1 MSSIAADS
9 RTIRTDVPARL
20 DRLPWTSFHRRVVIG
35 LGTVWIL
42 DGLEVTW
49 RGRSRVPTSLG
60 LLYTI
65 LAQGADEIM
74 IPNAVVMNVAI
85 VPLREPAGVDVR
97 ARLRVG
103 VTPAQVEDV
112 LRETLR
118 TPLRGGPRV
127 QLEEIDADEVV
138 VRIAH
143 AAAARRRR

>member
-1 MSSIAADS
+1 M
-9 RTIRTDVPARL
+9 
-20 DRLPWTSFHRRVVIG
+20 
-35 LGTVWIL
+35 
-42 DGLEVTW
+42 
-49 RGRSRVPTSLG
+49 TSLG

-143 AAAARRRR
+143 AAAARRRPASGERGASGPPANVAPETAGADHRQAASSDLDVAGPHLRSCVLA